1 MSSVA
6 LAPPLVSRPAINPW
20 IVAVAVVVPTFM
32 EVLDTTIANVA
43 LQYIAGGLAASASD
57 KTWVITSY
65 LAANATILPISGWI
79 SARLGRR
86 NYFLLSIA
94 VFTIAS
100 GLCGAATSLEQIILF
115 RVIQGLAGGGLQPS
129 TQGVLLD
136 AFPREKQGAAQ
147 TLFGVAALLAP
158 IVGPTLGG
166 YLTVQYDW
174 RYIFYINVPVG
185 AIALVACYFVVE
197 DPDYLKQQRR
207 ELLSRPL
214 NFDFIGLGLLGLT
227 IICWEV
233 LLSKGQEWDW
243 LGDPFWRIQ
252 TLLVGFVVGLGSLI
266 FWELRVASP
275 IVNFRPLA
283 ERNFAACCIIIFCA
297 YGVLYGASTSLPGLL
312 QNWFGYDAYVSGLVQ
327 SPSGLFSIMML
338 MVVTRLIG
346 FGVDARWL
354 IAAGLLIMGCANYW
368 MALMNVYIS
377 PWQVIWPRV
386 GLIVGLSLIFAPL
399 NVAAFLY
406 TPQRLRAAAIGLL
419 ALLRNEGGSVGTSV
433 AETIQERRLQFH
445 LARIDDTLSPLNPN
459 VPSYLSGAQDVISQN
474 MGDPAGSQLAALQTL
489 DNLRQAQAATFAYF
503 DVFWMFGMLAFVL
516 IFLVLLMKRSVAEK
530 GAHVGAE

>member
-1 MSSVA
+1 
-6 LAPPLVSRPAINPW
+6 
-20 IVAVAVVVPTFM
+20 
-32 EVLDTTIANVA
+32 
-43 LQYIAGGLAASASD
+43 
-57 KTWVITSY
+57 
-65 LAANATILPISGWI
+65 
-79 SARLGRR
+79 
-86 NYFLLSIA
+86 
-94 VFTIAS
+94 
-100 GLCGAATSLEQIILF
+100 LCGAATSLGQIILF

-136 AFPREKQGAAQ
+136 VFPREKQGAAQ

-166 YLTVQYDW
+166 YLTVQYGW

-185 AIALVACYFVVE
+185 ALALVACYFLVE
-197 DPDYLKQQRR
+197 DPEYLKQQRR

-214 NFDFIGLGLLGLT
+214 NFDFIGLGLLGLA

-252 TLLVGFVVGLGSLI
+252 TLLVLFVLGLGGLI
-266 FWELRVASP
+266 FWELRVATP

-297 YGVLYGASTSLPGLL
+297 FGVLYGASTSLPGLL

-327 SPSGLFSIMML
+327 SPSGIFSVMML
-338 MVVTRLIG
+338 IVVSRLIG
-346 FGVDARWL
+346 WGADARWL

-368 MALMNVYIS
+368 MAVMNVYIS

-399 NVAAFLY
+399 NVAAFMY
-406 TPQRLRAAAIGLL
+406 TPQR
-419 ALLRNEGGSVGTSV
+419 
-433 AETIQERRLQFH
+433 
-445 LARIDDTLSPLNPN
+445 
-459 VPSYLSGAQDVISQN
+459 
-474 MGDPAGSQLAALQTL
+474 
-489 DNLRQAQAATFAYF
+489 
-503 DVFWMFGMLAFVL
+503 
-516 IFLVLLMKRSVAEK
+516 
-530 GAHVGAE
+530 

>member
-6 LAPPLVSRPAINPW
+6 LAPSLVRRPAINPW
-20 IVAVAVVVPTFM
+20 VVAVAVVVPTFM

-65 LAANATILPISGWI
+65 LAANATILPMSGWI

-100 GLCGAATSLEQIILF
+100 GLCGAATSLGQIILF

-136 AFPREKQGAAQ
+136 TFPPEKQGAAQ
-147 TLFGVAALLAP
+147 TMFGIAALLAP
-158 IVGPTLGG
+158 VVGPTLGG

-185 AIALVACYFVVE
+185 AIALLACYFVVE
-197 DPDYLKQQRR
+197 DPQYLKQQRR

-214 NFDFIGLGLLGLT
+214 NFDFLGLGLLVLT
-227 IICWEV
+227 ITCWEV

-243 LGDPFWRIQ
+243 LSDPFWRIQ
-252 TLLVGFVVGLGSLI
+252 TLLVLFLLGLGGLI
-266 FWELRVASP
+266 FWELRIANP

-297 YGVLYGASTSLPGLL
+297 FGVLYGASTSLPGLL

-327 SPSGLFSIMML
+327 SPSGIFSVMML
-338 MVVTRLIG
+338 VVVSRLIG
-346 FGVDARWL
+346 WGVDTRWL

-386 GLIVGLSLIFAPL
+386 GLIIGLSLIFAPL
-399 NVAAFLY
+399 NVAAFMY
-406 TPQRLRAAAIGLL
+406 TPRHLRAAAVGLL

-459 VPSYLSGAQDVISQN
+459 VPPYLSSAQDVISQN
-474 MGDPAGSQLAALQTL
+474 MGDPAGAQLTALQTL
-489 DNLRQAQAATFAYF
+489 DNLRQAQAASFAYF
-503 DVFWMFGMLAFVL
+503 DVFWVFAMLAFALV
-516 IFLVLLMKRSVAEK
+516 FLVLLMKRSVAEK
-530 GAHVGAE
+530 GAHVAAE